1 MTVLMKL
8 DYISVKMIK
17 LDNNRSI
24 SPMTN
29 LWFLSLL
36 AKTEKKKFYVERF
49 GKILTKQKFY
59 NNWNLIKA
67 DEKGQNIWQNLEWD
81 NFGHSSIFGKQ
92 FCKDVRGIV

>member
-1 MTVLMKL
+1 MVLV
-8 DYISVKMIK
+8 IAGE
-17 LDNNRSI
+17 NR
-24 SPMTN
+24 
-29 LWFLSLL
+29 
-36 AKTEKKKFYVERF
+36 KKEILGWRF

-59 NNWNLIKA
+59 NDWNLIKA

>member
-1 MTVLMKL
+1 
-8 DYISVKMIK
+8 
-17 LDNNRSI
+17 
-24 SPMTN
+24 MTN
-29 LWFLSLL
+29 LCFLSLL

-59 NNWNLIKA
+59 NDWNLIKA

-81 NFGHSSIFGKQ
+81 NFGLSSIFGKQ